1 MILTNRAGTSRSPT
15 LPPVTPHV
23 VLISPFLVICSS
35 FTTMGSNSGLPVTTT
50 VQRRRSRRPAF
61 LLLLTSITC
70 LTLYSYLFYLPLPS
84 TRRSVTHVPYNAQ
97 DILSK
102 CAGLNTKP
110 SIPLHFNERSES
122 DRYVPGTPPV
132 LIHNATIWT
141 GGADGKEVL
150 RGDVLMAGG
159 LIKWVGGSRV
169 SKMEGLV
176 IVDAKGK
183 WVTPG

>member
-1 MILTNRAGTSRSPT
+1 
-15 LPPVTPHV
+15 
-23 VLISPFLVICSS
+23 
-35 FTTMGSNSGLPVTTT
+35 
-50 VQRRRSRRPAF
+50 
-61 LLLLTSITC
+61 
-70 LTLYSYLFYLPLPS
+70 
-84 TRRSVTHVPYNAQ
+84 
-97 DILSK
+97 
-102 CAGLNTKP
+102 
-110 SIPLHFNERSES
+110 
-122 DRYVPGTPPV
+122 V

>member
-1 MILTNRAGTSRSPT
+1 M
-15 LPPVTPHV
+15 
-23 VLISPFLVICSS
+23 
-35 FTTMGSNSGLPVTTT
+35 
-50 VQRRRSRRPAF
+50 
-61 LLLLTSITC
+61 
-70 LTLYSYLFYLPLPS
+70 
-84 TRRSVTHVPYNAQ
+84 
-97 DILSK
+97 
-102 CAGLNTKP
+102 
-110 SIPLHFNERSES
+110 
-122 DRYVPGTPPV
+122 